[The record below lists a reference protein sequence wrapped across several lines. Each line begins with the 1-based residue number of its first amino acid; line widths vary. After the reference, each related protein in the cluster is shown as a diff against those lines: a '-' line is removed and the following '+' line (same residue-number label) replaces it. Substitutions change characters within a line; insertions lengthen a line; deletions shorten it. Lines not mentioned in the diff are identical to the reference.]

1 MNHITRMNPLIIET
15 HSLDFYFKDF
25 KALSQVNLQVPE
37 GSIFGFLGPNGAGKT
52 TTIRILLDLF
62 HAQPGQIKL
71 FGKSYVN
78 HRHEILKQVGALI
91 ENPSIYKHLT
101 GRQNLEIVRRMVN
114 VPKSRI
120 DEVLKIVR
128 LVDNAEKKA
137 KNYSLGMCQR
147 LGLAAALLT
156 DPDLLI
162 LDEPTNGLDPSGIIE
177 MRELINRLNK
187 EHGKT
192 IFLSSHIL
200 SEIEK
205 LATDVAIIDQGQI
218 LYQGKLE
225 GLHNKSSTIELKI
238 ELQAIEEAASLLK
251 GLNYTISEQNGHMLS
266 LSIASKTEV
275 AKINKALVAANIE
288 VYGLQ
293 TSAESLESIFLN
305 ITKKLDQ

>member
-1 MNHITRMNPLIIET
+1 MSKPIIEIQG
-15 HSLDFYFKDF
+15 LDFYFKDF
-25 KALSQVNLQVPE
+25 KALDQVNLTVPT
-37 GSIFGFLGPNGAGKT
+37 GSIYGFLGPNGAGKT

-62 HAQPGQIKL
+62 HSKHQQIKI
-71 FGKSYVN
+71 FGKALLS
-78 HRHEILKQVGALI
+78 HRGEILGNIGALI
-91 ENPSIYKHLT
+91 ENPSIYKHLS
-101 GRQNLEIVRRMVN
+101 GRQNLEVIRKMVG

-128 LVDNAEKKA
+128 LVDNADKKA

-156 DPDLLI
+156 DPELLI

-177 MRELINRLNK
+177 MRELIINLNK

-205 LATDVAIIDQGQI
+205 LATDVAIIDQGKI
-218 LYQGKLE
+218 LYEGKLE
-225 GLHNKSSTIELKI
+225 GLQEKGKGYQLTIELDEVDK
-238 ELQAIEEAASLLK
+238 AAQVVR
-251 GLNYTISEQNGHMLS
+251 GLNFTVSETNSRTLV
-266 LSIASKTEV
+266 IPIEAKTDIP
-275 AKINKALVAANIE
+275 KINNALVEKGIDIYQLNSSDE
-288 VYGLQ
+288 D
-293 TSAESLESIFLN
+293 LESIFLN

>member
-1 MNHITRMNPLIIET
+1 MEPYIIET
-15 HSLDFYFKDF
+15 HNLDFYFKDF
-25 KALSQVNLQVPE
+25 KALSQVSLRVPE
-37 GSIFGFLGPNGAGKT
+37 QSIFGFLGPNGAGKT

-62 HAQPGQIKL
+62 HAPQGAVKL
-71 FGKSYVN
+71 FGKNYEASRN
-78 HRHEILKQVGALI
+78 EILKKVGALI

-101 GRQNLEIVRRMVN
+101 GRQNLEVIRRMVN
-114 VPKSRI
+114 VPKFRI

-128 LVDNAEKKA
+128 LVDNADKKA

-177 MRELINRLNK
+177 MRELIIRLNK

-200 SEIEK
+200 TEIEK
-205 LATDVAIIDQGQI
+205 LATDVAIIDNGQV

-225 GLHNKSSTIELKI
+225 GLHKEGELMELKI
-238 ELQAIEEAASLLK
+238 ELDKVHEAADLLK
-251 GLNYTISEQNGHMLS
+251 AMNYTISEQNAR
-266 LSIASKTEV
+266 SIQLPITEKSEV
-275 AKINKALVAANIE
+275 PKINKALVDAGID
-288 VYGLQ
+288 VYALQ
-293 TSAESLESIFLN
+293 SSAENLESIFLN
-305 ITKKLDQ
+305 LTKKLDQ

>member
-1 MNHITRMNPLIIET
+1 MSQPIIEIKG
-15 HSLDFYFKDF
+15 LDFFFKDF
-25 KALSQVNLQVPE
+25 KALDQVNLTVPT
-37 GSIFGFLGPNGAGKT
+37 GSIYGFLGPNGAGKT

-62 HAQPGQIKL
+62 HSKNHQISI
-71 FGKSYVN
+71 FGKELLN
-78 HRHEILKQVGALI
+78 HRGEILGKIGALI
-91 ENPSIYKHLT
+91 ENPSIYKHLS
-101 GRQNLEIVRRMVN
+101 GRQNLEIIRKMVG

-128 LVDNAEKKA
+128 LVDNADKKA

-156 DPDLLI
+156 DPELLI

-177 MRELINRLNK
+177 MRELIINLNK

-205 LATDVAIIDQGQI
+205 LATDVAIIDQGKI
-218 LYQGKLE
+218 LFEGKLE
-225 GLHNKSSTIELKI
+225 GLQDKGKGYQLTIELD
-238 ELQAIEEAASLLK
+238 QVDTAATIVK
-251 GLNYTISEQNGHMLS
+251 GLNFTVSETNSRTLV
-266 LSIASKTEV
+266 IPIEAKTDIP
-275 AKINKALVAANIE
+275 KINKALVEQGIDIYQLNSSDE
-288 VYGLQ
+288 D
-293 TSAESLESIFLN
+293 LESIFLN